1 MLPSPLPITTEAVW
15 AAFHQEL
22 QRFVLRRVRQ
32 PEVAQDLLQ
41 DIFVKIHLR
50 LTTLT
55 QTERL
60 AAWVYQIARNTVL
73 DYFRQ
78 HRPTTDSVEDA
89 EPLPADLESAVP
101 LDFTPCLE
109 PFLSR
114 LPADFREA
122 LQLTELGNLSQKD

>member
-1 MLPSPLPITTEAVW
+1 MPPTTEAVW

-32 PEVAQDLLQ
+32 PEVVQDLMQ

-50 LTTLT
+50 LATLS
-55 QTERL
+55 QAERL

-78 HRPTTDSVEDA
+78 QRPSADSIEDIDH
-89 EPLPADLESAVP
+89 LPADLES
-101 LDFTPCLE
+101 
-109 PFLSR
+109 
-114 LPADFREA
+114 
-122 LQLTELGNLSQKD
+122 